1 MDAIVADVVGI
12 IALVSIVS
20 ALFSAAARRLGQP
33 VVIGQIVAGIVL
45 GPSAL
50 GRLPGHLTAHL
61 FPHQALPYVNVLGQ
75 VAVVVFMFGVG
86 YEIEFASLRH
96 RGRAVPLIALSA
108 VGVPLALGAA
118 SVLAYRSGFAALGGH
133 PSQRSFVL
141 FVAAAVS
148 ISALPVLAAIV
159 RDRGLAGTL
168 AGVVATAAAALMDVL
183 AWLVLAAAL
192 IGAGPKP
199 PFALPVTTALIAG
212 FVVVMLT
219 LVRPALAWWTRRSSV
234 LASPVV
240 IAFAFAAGSAWVTA
254 SLGLHPIFGAFLAGV
269 TLRGAGPA
277 DAEVVSSMERAGNLL
292 LPLFFIVTGLSLD
305 LGSVGGAGWA
315 VLGLVTAVACAG
327 KLVPAYAASRIS
339 GLEHRDAATVAALVN
354 TRGLTE
360 LIALNVGLGYGIIGG
375 RLFAVLVLMA
385 LITTLATGPLLALI
399 RPSTA
404 RIEVGERVAAVD

>member
-1 MDAIVADVVGI
+1 MDAIVADVIGI
-12 IALVSIVS
+12 IALVTVVS
-20 ALFSAAARRLGQP
+20 ALFSAAARRLRQP
-33 VVIGQIVAGIVL
+33 AVIGQILAGVAL
-45 GPSAL
+45 GPSLL

-61 FPHQALPYVNVLGQ
+61 FPHQALAFVNVLGQ

-86 YEIEFASLRH
+86 YEIEFTSLRR
-96 RGRAVPLIALSA
+96 RGRSVPLIAIGA
-108 VGVPLALGAA
+108 VAAPMALGVAV
-118 SVLAYRSGFAALGGH
+118 VLAYRSGFSALGGH
-133 PSQRSFVL
+133 PAQRSFVM
-141 FVAAAVS
+141 FVAVAVS

-159 RDRGLAGTL
+159 RDRDLAGTL
-168 AGVVATAAAALMDVL
+168 AGVVATTAAALMDVL

-199 PFALPVTTALIAG
+199 PFALPATTALIAG
-212 FVVVMLT
+212 FVLAMLG

-240 IAFAFAAGSAWVTA
+240 ITFALATGAAWVTA

-269 TLRGAGPA
+269 TLRGSRPA
-277 DAEVVSSMERAGNLL
+277 DAEVVSSMERTGNLL

-305 LGSVGGAGWA
+305 VGVVGGEGWA
-315 VLGLVTAVACAG
+315 VLGAVTAVACLG
-327 KLVPAYAASRIS
+327 KLVPAYAAGRIS

-360 LIALNVGLGYGIIGG
+360 LIALNVGLTYGIINT
-375 RLFAVLVLMA
+375 RLFTVLVLMA
-385 LITTLATGPLLALI
+385 LVTTLATGPLLTLI

-404 RIEVGERVAAVD
+404 RIEVGEPVAAVD